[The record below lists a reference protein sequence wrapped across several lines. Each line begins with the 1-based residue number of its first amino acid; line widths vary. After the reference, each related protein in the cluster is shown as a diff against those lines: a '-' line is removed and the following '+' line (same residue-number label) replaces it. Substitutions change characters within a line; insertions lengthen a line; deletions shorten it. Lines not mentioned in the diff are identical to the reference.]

1 MANQRGACAYLNTV
15 SAAATTA
22 TTGGAAQ
29 RGRITR
35 HETLGPEVVV

>member
-22 TTGGAAQ
+22 TTGGPTQ

-35 HETLGPEVVV
+35 HETLGPEIGV